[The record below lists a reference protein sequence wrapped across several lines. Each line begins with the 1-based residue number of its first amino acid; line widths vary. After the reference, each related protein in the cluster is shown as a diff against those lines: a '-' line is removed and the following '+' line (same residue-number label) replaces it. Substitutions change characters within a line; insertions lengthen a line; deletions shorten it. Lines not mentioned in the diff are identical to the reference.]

1 MQSIYVFLDIR
12 NAANFRWKNAD
23 ASRTQ
28 VVSHVIYIF
37 FGSSLGRVYLSQS
50 SSL

>member
-1 MQSIYVFLDIR
+1 MQSISVFLGIAKFAD
-12 NAANFRWKNAD
+12 FRWKNAD

-37 FGSSLGRVYLSQS
+37 FGFSLGKI
-50 SSL
+50 